1 MANDVKAPAR
11 RALLDAAKRLLPERA
26 PSTVS
31 GRELAAEAG
40 VNYGLVHHYF
50 GTKDTVFREALVELR
65 DEFVLSNSGADLPRL
80 LVEPDD
86 PYVLALA
93 RSLIGSHPEVDGLDE
108 FPIVAA
114 VVATVTARLRE
125 GYPEWTDEE
134 IAIDAKARAIAM
146 VGMQLAYSVFN
157 RALLE
162 SAGVTQRERAG
173 VESALARLYR
183 ELSARR

>member
-1 MANDVKAPAR
+1 MRLVFSHKANDVKAPPR

-50 GTKDTVFREALVELR
+50 GNKDTGFREALVGLR
-65 DEFVLSNSGADLPRL
+65 GQFGLSTSGAALPRL

-93 RSLIGSHPEVDGLDE
+93 RSLIGSH
-108 FPIVAA
+108 
-114 VVATVTARLRE
+114 
-125 GYPEWTDEE
+125 
-134 IAIDAKARAIAM
+134 
-146 VGMQLAYSVFN
+146 
-157 RALLE
+157 
-162 SAGVTQRERAG
+162 
-173 VESALARLYR
+173 
-183 ELSARR
+183 